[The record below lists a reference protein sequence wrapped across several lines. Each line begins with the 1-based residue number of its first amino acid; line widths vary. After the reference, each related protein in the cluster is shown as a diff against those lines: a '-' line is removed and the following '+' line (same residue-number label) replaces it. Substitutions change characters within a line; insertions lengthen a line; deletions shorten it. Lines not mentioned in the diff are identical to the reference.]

1 MKRRIILGLL
11 LVCLLSVTVGG
22 YVYTNGTNR
31 ISANENNS
39 TFVSTEVKT
48 NKDIGG
54 KLTPAL
60 NPEPASTRK
69 TQQRAIGIP
78 YVPDNITSVTT
89 AWQYHGISEQVLNGE
104 GGYGVPWNSFDI
116 TPTSFRFEYIM
127 LTYNYQQRHYVTA
140 QGTHIYLDEQLGR
153 VNNNTGSIMAVRKT
167 GFAAMEIM
175 TRRREF
181 LELLSAY
188 PHAHSAQGPIFE
200 RWAYRITWN
209 GNGRDGGIQPAD
221 TDQIEGNPLNWSGT
235 PTRTGHTFNGWYSQY
250 GHEYKSGQSYM
261 SPGALNLTARWTR
274 NNYTQSFN
282 GNGHTGGTVPGSRSV
297 AYDYT
302 STVPAAPTKTGHT
315 FAGWFS
321 TSAATGGTQLTTSYK
336 QAAGNVTWYARWTR
350 NNYTQG
356 FHGNGN
362 TGGTTPA
369 RTVAYD
375 ATSTVPAGPTKT
387 GFSFV
392 GWFNTIADTGGTQ
405 LTTSYRQPA
414 YNVTWYARWRRNY
427 YTQWFNG
434 NGHTGG
440 TVPGG
445 RNVAYEAT
453 STVPAGP
460 TRTGYT
466 FVGWFGGAN
475 GASGAQ
481 LTTSFKQLAYDITWT
496 ARWQA
501 NTYTESFYR
510 SKVVPNTAGYND
522 HTKPTNKW
530 LESLTSLTRT
540 VTFDQ
545 TYSAPV
551 YTTPP
556 GYTFLGWYEDIGT
569 IADASGAKIGEQF
582 PATPYAFG
590 KFTNAGN
597 KAIHYLLKPNKYALT
612 LDFNGNGTGPR
623 TQDVYYDSEYNI
635 NGSFPYPKRIGYIFE
650 GWHTAA
656 TGGTKVTDTELY
668 TATSDTTLY
677 AQWTKDPYAIRKT
690 DDPTEDIE
698 IDETKDNA
706 VILSGNKNELRIDYV
721 PSYDFRLD
729 KKKNEEDVQYP
740 NLKQGSITDVDPDQ
754 NPWGAP
760 STVTEAIKDST
771 GQGTEM
777 NYGLQVTDVRP
788 VKTPWDLTVEMT
800 KPFTHTQNST
810 RLLDGAQINL
820 PSWESLNDVDS
831 SVVKIGKLELSY
843 GTGSVLASDSSV
855 MNFTAG
861 IHTFRN
867 NVTKSDEQVSLVVPG
882 NQNWQNTGTQSEYQA
897 ELTYTFSVIP

>member
-1 MKRRIILGLL
+1 MPLMK
-11 LVCLLSVTVGG
+11 
-22 YVYTNGTNR
+22 
-31 ISANENNS
+31 
-39 TFVSTEVKT
+39 K
-48 NKDIGG
+48 
-54 KLTPAL
+54 
-60 NPEPASTRK
+60 
-69 TQQRAIGIP
+69 
-78 YVPDNITSVTT
+78 
-89 AWQYHGISEQVLNGE
+89 
-104 GGYGVPWNSFDI
+104 
-116 TPTSFRFEYIM
+116 
-127 LTYNYQQRHYVTA
+127 
-140 QGTHIYLDEQLGR
+140 
-153 VNNNTGSIMAVRKT
+153 
-167 GFAAMEIM
+167 
-175 TRRREF
+175 
-181 LELLSAY
+181 Y
-188 PHAHSAQGPIFE
+188 PHSLAHVKQNSASKWQFIEFA
-200 RWAYRITWN
+200 RWAYPITWN
-209 GNGRDGGIQPAD
+209 GNGANGGHIPPNG
-221 TDQIEGNPLNWSGT
+221 TVIEGDQIYIAGS
-235 PTRTGHTFNGWYSQY
+235 PTRTGHRFEGWFNTTSQSG
-250 GHEYKSGQSYM
+250 GHEYTTGAYM
-261 SPGALNLTARWTR
+261 PPGNLTLYARWTR

-282 GNGHTGGTVPGSRSV
+282 GNGHTGGTIPG
-297 AYDYT
+297 T
-302 STVPAAPTKTGHT
+302 
-315 FAGWFS
+315 
-321 TSAATGGTQLTTSYK
+321 
-336 QAAGNVTWYARWTR
+336 
-350 NNYTQG
+350 
-356 FHGNGN
+356 
-362 TGGTTPA
+362 

-375 ATSTVPAGPTKT
+375 
-387 GFSFV
+387 
-392 GWFNTIADTGGTQ
+392 
-405 LTTSYRQPA
+405 
-414 YNVTWYARWRRNY
+414 
-427 YTQWFNG
+427 
-434 NGHTGG
+434 
-440 TVPGG
+440 
-445 RNVAYEAT
+445 AT

-466 FVGWFGGAN
+466 FVGWFDGAN

-481 LTTSFKQLAYDITWT
+481 LTTSFKQLAYNITWT

-740 NLKQGSITDVDPDQ
+740 
-754 NPWGAP
+754 
-760 STVTEAIKDST
+760 
-771 GQGTEM
+771 
-777 NYGLQVTDVRP
+777 
-788 VKTPWDLTVEMT
+788 
-800 KPFTHTQNST
+800 
-810 RLLDGAQINL
+810 
-820 PSWESLNDVDS
+820 
-831 SVVKIGKLELSY
+831 
-843 GTGSVLASDSSV
+843 
-855 MNFTAG
+855 
-861 IHTFRN
+861 
-867 NVTKSDEQVSLVVPG
+867 
-882 NQNWQNTGTQSEYQA
+882 
-897 ELTYTFSVIP
+897 